1 LIKINQRKITITL
14 QIMEISSKF
23 TFVRK
28 LPSRSIIYINFNSFG
43 PLEHEILEF
52 KDFKYIKNNLI
63 I

>member
-1 LIKINQRKITITL
+1 
-14 QIMEISSKF
+14 MEISSKF